1 MIGPKTIDLI
11 RDKQTR
17 VILRQFDYK
26 SLNGMKIFNPF
37 LFEMSFMQL
46 DVDIVVLSVFSPFIV
61 EQIRNT
67 NRALIIEDDNQLL
80 CSSRYDPFK
89 FYSKD
94 STQLVNISARTIQK
108 YNPKTVGDKLESDKE
123 AKLDYLY
130 DIVTDIKDISEV
142 TGQVITDSSEFL
154 EDFISEVDDA
164 DQHVRANI
172 RAINRKL

>member
-80 CSSRYDPFK
+80 CSSRYDP
-89 FYSKD
+89 
-94 STQLVNISARTIQK
+94 
-108 YNPKTVGDKLESDKE
+108 
-123 AKLDYLY
+123 
-130 DIVTDIKDISEV
+130 
-142 TGQVITDSSEFL
+142 
-154 EDFISEVDDA
+154 
-164 DQHVRANI
+164 
-172 RAINRKL
+172 